1 MSYPI
6 NPAAISPTANVVL
19 VDGGV
24 SKDHEVTL
32 TANSTIRAQNIAQ
45 GEVVRLNC
53 VVGAGGPY
61 TLTVDGT
68 PVQAI
73 ANVGAVA
80 SFACKASAVSQFE
93 LVGRGNGGVILSQ
106 KWDGLYA

>member
-1 MSYPI
+1 MKKAI
-6 NPAAISPTANVVL
+6 NPAAITPTVAVVL
-19 VDGGV
+19 VDGAV
-24 SKDHEVTL
+24 SDDHEVTL
-32 TANSTIRAQNIAQ
+32 AANSTLRVQNVSQ
-45 GEVVRLNC
+45 GQVVRLTC
-53 VVGAGGPY
+53 TVGAGGPF
-61 TLTVDGT
+61 TLAADGT

-93 LVGRGNGGVILSQ
+93 IVGRASGGVIVSQ